1 MNNTQWL
8 QKKPTWWGWY
18 VAFISAISSAVLGS
32 TLSQFSMTL
41 RPLAEQIG
49 VTEAQIALSESLKTG
64 AIVVSMLLAPVMIKK
79 IGMKWTY
86 YLGTGVFLVSQTLIP
101 YVESYAF
108 LAFLKVLQSCVGL
121 LFPLLLILIVKSN
134 ESRNVGFATAIF
146 TGIFYAGTTI
156 GGTIASM
163 AMGVGGWR
171 FSYHILSILLIIL
184 STIFILTVPM
194 EGRVP
199 EDATEKREGKGAY
212 RSVVTNK
219 TTWFLIVAFLPTIWT
234 IQAIGGDLTP
244 FGQSLGY
251 SEAEMGEIMGLSSL
265 AILVAA
271 LVSGKVSD
279 ICASLCENKLVA
291 RVWVLSAGA
300 VFICAGVLFL
310 LVSDVRAPHYALFNT
325 VSFVLSFGASWGL
338 GSFYCIMPEAFVGE
352 EVGVANA
359 FTGGIADLGM
369 PLALVVMAVL
379 GIQHN
384 LWTLAWLSCAV
395 ISVLGVIA
403 TTMIVRQKRA

>member
-1 MNNTQWL
+1 MNHTQSL
-8 QKKPTWWGWY
+8 QTKPTWWGWY

-32 TLSQFSMTL
+32 SLSQFSMTL

-86 YLGTGVFLVSQTLIP
+86 YLGTGIFLISQTAIP
-101 YVESYAF
+101 YVESYGV
-108 LAFLKVLQSCVGL
+108 LAFLKIAQSCVGL
-121 LFPLLLILIVKSN
+121 LFPLLLILIVNSN

-163 AMGVGGWR
+163 AMSIGGWR
-171 FSYHILSILLIIL
+171 FSYHILSLILIVLA
-184 STIFILTVPM
+184 TIFVLTVPM
-194 EGRVP
+194 EGLLQEAP
-199 EDATEKREGKGAY
+199 NRERTGKGAY
-212 RSVVTNK
+212 RSVVTNP
-219 TTWFLIVAFLPTIWT
+219 TTWLLITAFLPTIWT

-244 FGQSLGY
+244 FGQALGY
-251 SEAEMGEIMGLSSL
+251 SEGEMGEIMGLSSL

-279 ICASLCENKLVA
+279 VCASLCENKLVA
-291 RVWVLSAGA
+291 RVWVLALGA

-310 LVSDVRAPHYALFNT
+310 LISDVRAPHYGLFNT

-338 GSFYCIMPEAFVGE
+338 GSFYCIMPEAYVGE

-359 FTGGIADLGM
+359 FAGGIADLGM

-379 GIQHN
+379 GIQNN

-395 ISVLGVIA
+395 ISVLGVVA
-403 TTMIVRQKRA
+403 AALIVRQKQA